1 MPEAVEVDGNLYPVH
16 TSFKFWLTFQKNL
29 KNKNTPPADFDF
41 MYTGDK
47 PRDKNDYKS
56 MRIISDELYASLIK
70 ELAKNET
77 VRIFQQLLFAEKT
90 ETANETESKNEQNN
104 DTGGKE

>member
-1 MPEAVEVDGNLYPVH
+1 
-16 TSFKFWLTFQKNL
+16 
-29 KNKNTPPADFDF
+29 
-41 MYTGDK
+41 
-47 PRDKNDYKS
+47 